1 MRSEAVAA
9 ALAVVCWYNCVIC
22 DSVRSD
28 TSVGNCC
35 G

>member
-22 DSVRSD
+22 DRVRSD